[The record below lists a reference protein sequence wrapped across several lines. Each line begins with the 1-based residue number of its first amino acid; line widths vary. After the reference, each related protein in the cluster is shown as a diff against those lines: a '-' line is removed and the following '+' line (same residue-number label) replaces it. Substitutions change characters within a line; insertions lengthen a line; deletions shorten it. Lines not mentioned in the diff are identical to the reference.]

1 MKIPKTFIGV
11 DYGRKNSG
19 NTVICYKQGDRM
31 GFVETEKNRDPDP
44 VILDQAEKLEAE
56 YIFLDAPLSLP
67 MVYYNF
73 SIREANYFYRKC
85 DKELNAMSPM
95 FIGGLTARAIRLRH
109 KLENKGFIVKEVYPA
124 ALANLL
130 KLKEHGYRERNIN
143 IVRCMDIIAS
153 QFHIFNLTEQQ
164 VPTWHH
170 FDSLLA
176 LISGGR
182 YLQGVAM
189 RYGNSGEGL
198 IYV

>member
-1 MKIPKTFIGV
+1 MRIPKTFIGV
-11 DYGRKNSG
+11 DYGKKNSG
-19 NTVICYKQGDRM
+19 NTVLCYKQEERM
-31 GFVETEKNRDPDP
+31 GFVATEKNRDPDP
-44 VILDQAEKLEAE
+44 VIIEQAEELDAE

-85 DKELNAMSPM
+85 DYELGAMSPM

-109 KLENKGFIVKEVYPA
+109 KLENKGCIVKEVYPA
-124 ALANLL
+124 AMADLL
-130 KLKEHGYRERNIN
+130 KLREHGYKEKTIN
-143 IVRCMDIIAS
+143 IVRCMDVIVS
-153 QFHIFNLTEQQ
+153 QFHIFNLTEDE
-164 VPTWHH
+164 VLTWHH

-182 YLQGVAM
+182 YLQGVAQ